1 MSSGVIPKRG
11 LGMETI
17 AGVFSAI
24 ARGLRGLFDLASM
37 AVGVAPTSVA
47 LADAATVD
55 ISAGGSHRAPCFADF
70 DEAASEERGS
80 NPVTGLPLAGDG
92 FSSVDVGGNLFG
104 TR

>member
-1 MSSGVIPKRG
+1 MRSGVIPKRG

-55 ISAGGSHRAPCFADF
+55 TSGGDGARSFRCVGA
-70 DEAASEERGS
+70 EEVGSEERAS
-80 NPVTGLPLAGDG
+80 NPATGLPLSGEG
-92 FSSVDVGGNLFG
+92 FSSVDVGGNLYG

>member
-1 MSSGVIPKRG
+1 MRSGVIPKRG

-37 AVGVAPTSVA
+37 AVGVAPTSVP

-55 ISAGGSHRAPCFADF
+55 TSAGSGHRALRYATCED
-70 DEAASEERGS
+70 AASEDRGA
-80 NPVTGLPLAGDG
+80 NPATGLPLSGDG
-92 FSSVDVGGNLFG
+92 FSSVDIGGNLYG

>member
-24 ARGLRGLFDLASM
+24 ARGLRGLFDLACM

-47 LADAATVD
+47 LVDAATVPTE
-55 ISAGGSHRAPCFADF
+55 SLGPVRPVAEPNLPEMSRA
-70 DEAASEERGS
+70 EREYL
-80 NPVTGLPLAGDG
+80 GLWG
-92 FSSVDVGGNLFG
+92 
-104 TR
+104 